1 MFSKTPTTTDLQA
14 QCLGNRVNNWSQI
27 IKPLSTA
34 QAAQLCP
41 HQTTGKGKSLQRATC
56 SSSHEPS
63 PDSTIS
69 SQWVWEAA
77 QAGSKCLTSPSL
89 TLSLG
94 KIKPLQS
101 ETKPDFMTITSNL
114 PKCAPGC
121 GQVTVA
127 DRAAVCQ
134 LTVTAAWG
142 MNWLCIYEKTT
153 TMVQTTF
160 MNKWTRCTGP
170 VPTVQQMRH
179 SLSHSNLLSQ
189 GHIPS
194 ACKV

>member
-89 TLSLG
+89 TLRLS

-121 GQVTVA
+121 GQATVA

-134 LTVTAAWG
+134 LSCDSCLGHELVVYLWKNHHNG
-142 MNWLCIYEKTT
+142 SNHLHEQMNQVYRTSAHSSADEALVK
-153 TMVQTTF
+153 
-160 MNKWTRCTGP
+160 P
-170 VPTVQQMRH
+170 QQFAQPRPYTL
-179 SLSHSNLLSQ
+179 SL
-189 GHIPS
+189 
-194 ACKV
+194 